1 MKLPGKFLFS
11 QILLLIVLLPTA
23 CSEQKTAEDVRI
35 IDVAGSI
42 GSGRVVNLSEI
53 AGEIQYIPLET
64 TDESI
69 LGNPYNN
76 VLFEEGVFY
85 FIQMRDVIKIF
96 DKNGHFLKVFNRY
109 GRGPQEYESLGN
121 LQIDNKTDRICVK
134 SYNKIVD
141 YKRDGQ
147 FVRYIESAGRSDLEG
162 YSYSSSLKLDDNLYV
177 LRSSARFATD
187 SGYSAVAIDST
198 SKVILK
204 IKYPEGEREFV
215 KKMSRIYPF
224 AEPYIFKFKDRVRIV
239 NGSSEFILGVDKN
252 LNVDTSYILNY
263 GKYNIRSASLG
274 MRFNSNIPFVH
285 RFTTIFESDNYLFM
299 KFNLG
304 SLAHKPRVMLKG
316 GEAGAAG
323 KTYSDPISCSLF
335 NKKTGEFTLVDQPES
350 DQMGFV
356 DDMEGGPAIWPLYIS
371 EDGYMVSCITAID
384 FISYAAKAKVSEKL
398 RKIAENLKETDNP
411 VLVLVKLK

>member
-1 MKLPGKFLFS
+1 MKQIIKGLFS
-11 QILLLIVLLPTA
+11 QILLLIILFSTS
-23 CSEQKTAEDVRI
+23 CSEQKTAEDIRI
-35 IDVAGSI
+35 IDVAGSV

-64 TDESI
+64 TDQSI

-85 FIQMRDVIKIF
+85 FIQLHGEIKIF

-109 GRGPQEYESLGN
+109 GRGPQEYESSGN
-121 LQIDNKTDRICVK
+121 LQIDNKTDRICVN
-134 SYNKIVD
+134 SYKKVVE
-141 YKRDGQ
+141 YKLDGQ
-147 FVRYIESAGRSDLEG
+147 FVRDIVSAGKGDLEEF
-162 YSYSSSLKLDDNLYV
+162 SYFSSLKLDDNLYV
-177 LRSSARFATD
+177 LPSSARFATD

-204 IKYPEGEREFV
+204 IKYSDEEREFV
-215 KKMSRIYPF
+215 KKMSRIYAF

-239 NGSSEFILGVDKN
+239 NGNSEFILGVDKN

-274 MRFNSNIPFVH
+274 MRFNSNTPFVH

-316 GEAGAAG
+316 GEAGASG

-335 NKKTGEFTLVDQPES
+335 NKKKGEFTLVDQPES

-371 EDGYMVSCITAID
+371 EDGYMVSCITALD
-384 FISYAAKAKVSEKL
+384 LISHAAKAKVSERL
-398 RKIAENLKETDNP
+398 RKISENLKETDNP

>member
-1 MKLPGKFLFS
+1 MKQLIKGLIS
-11 QILLLIVLLPTA
+11 QMLLLIVLLSTA
-23 CSEQKTAEDVRI
+23 CSEQKTAGDVRF
-35 IDVAGSI
+35 IDVAGSV

-64 TDESI
+64 TDKSI
-69 LGNPYNN
+69 LGLPYQR
-76 VLFEEGVFY
+76 VLFEEGTLY
-85 FIQMRDVIKIF
+85 YIQKYGEIKIF

-109 GRGPQEYESLGN
+109 GRGPQEYESSGN
-121 LQIDNKTDRICVK
+121 LQIDNKSDKMCVN
-134 SYNKIVD
+134 SFNKIVE
-141 YKRDGQ
+141 YKRNGQ
-147 FVRYIESAGRSDLEG
+147 FVRYIESAGKSDLEG
-162 YSYSSSLKLDDNLYV
+162 YSYSSSLKLDDNLYI

-204 IKYPEGEREFV
+204 IKYPDEEREFV
-215 KKMSRIYPF
+215 KKMSRLYAF
-224 AEPYIFKFKDRVRIV
+224 AEPQIFKFKDRVLIV
-239 NGSSEFILGVDKN
+239 NGNSEFILGLDKN

-274 MRFNSNIPFVH
+274 MRSDSNMPYVH
-285 RFTTIFESDNYLFM
+285 RFATIFESDNYLFM

-316 GEAGAAG
+316 GEVGADR

-335 NKKTGEFTLVDQPES
+335 NKKTGEFTLVDQPEF
-350 DQMGFV
+350 DQLGFV

-384 FISYAAKAKVSEKL
+384 LISHAAKANLSEKL
-398 RKIAENLKETDNP
+398 RKISENLKETDNP